1 MNIYKYICINK
12 RISIPLDYI
21 VYIRYYTMLYS
32 ILCYCIFNVHF
43 FEYYMAFNY
52 IILYTT
58 LCLICAVDCSH
69 SQITLYFAIFN
80 FKLYYIML
88 YDIIYILY
96 IYHYIL
102 PYFIIWDCIV
112 VQCCVVYIV
121 KCISYLL
128 IGPTQNTSQH
138 RRLLFGRS
146 RAGAVGQK
154 LVGGVLAANLGVV
167 RCGDIFWAE
176 NTFLVWLSISI
187 PPYSK
192 YVYHYIP
199 SGKHTINSWEN
210 HHAM

>member
-1 MNIYKYICINK
+1 M
-12 RISIPLDYI
+12 
-21 VYIRYYTMLYS
+21 
-32 ILCYCIFNVHF
+32 
-43 FEYYMAFNY
+43 
-52 IILYTT
+52 
-58 LCLICAVDCSH
+58 
-69 SQITLYFAIFN
+69 
-80 FKLYYIML
+80 
-88 YDIIYILY
+88 
-96 IYHYIL
+96 

-128 IGPTQNTSQH
+128 IGPTQNTSHH

-167 RCGDIFWAE
+167 RCGNIFWAE

-192 YVYHYIP
+192 YVYHYTP
-199 SGKHTINSWEN
+199 SGKHTKETDGKITMLCSWVN
-210 HHAM
+210 PRTKWPFSIAFCMFTRPGNDHHVIAVAWRTPFQQRLLVFFGGQLRTGKQTMGKYGNICYTWRFWWEFMGIICG